1 MDIAEWRKKIDEL
14 DRKMVELL
22 NERAKAAQEI
32 GRLKRSTSMP
42 IYEPDREK
50 KIFENVKAVNKGPL
64 SALDVTQVFE
74 RIIDIMRNLQ
84 KNEIV
89 PPGEEGKGKA
99 AGGGG
104 TEFDIDVNE

>member
-32 GRLKRSTSMP
+32 GRLKRSTAMP

-64 SALDVTQVFE
+64 SGLDVTQVFE

-89 PPGEEGKGKA
+89 VEEKRIV
-99 AGGGG
+99 GG
-104 TEFDIDVNE
+104 TEFDVDVNE

>member
-22 NERAKAAQEI
+22 NERAKAAREI
-32 GRLKRSTSMP
+32 GKLKRSTDMP

-50 KIFENVKAVNKGPL
+50 KIFENVKQINQGPL
-64 SALDVTQVFE
+64 TELDLTQVFE

-89 PPGEEGKGKA
+89 PEKEDTTPPA
-99 AGGGG
+99 GG
-104 TEFDIDVNE
+104 TEFDSDVNE

>member
-32 GRLKRSTSMP
+32 GRLKRSTAMP

-50 KIFENVKAVNKGPL
+50 RIFENVKAVNKGPL
-64 SALDVTQVFE
+64 SGLDVTQVFE

-89 PPGEEGKGKA
+89 PPGKEEKSKT

-104 TEFDIDVNE
+104 TEFDVDVNE

>member
-22 NERAKAAQEI
+22 NQRAQAAQAI
-32 GRLKRSTSMP
+32 GRLKRSTEMP

-50 KIFENVKAVNKGPL
+50 LIFSNVKAVNRGPL
-64 SALDVTQVFE
+64 SDLDVTQVFE

-84 KNEIV
+84 KKEIV
-89 PPGEEGKGKA
+89 QEEKNA
-99 AGGGG
+99 VAGG
-104 TEFDIDVNE
+104 TEFDIDVND

>member
-32 GRLKRSTSMP
+32 GRLKRSTAMP

-50 KIFENVKAVNKGPL
+50 KIFENVKAVNQGPL
-64 SALDVTQVFE
+64 SSLDVTQVFE

-89 PPGEEGKGKA
+89 ADEKQKLS
-99 AGGGG
+99 GG
-104 TEFDIDVNE
+104 TEFDVDVNE